1 MPLSCLGAKGVK
13 EDNMTWSRIIIGDG
27 DSLYDAYRQQYATLI
42 HHNPDQETNDQTKAV
57 HYLHAQG
64 MRRIAIVGAT
74 GKREDHT
81 IGNLSLL
88 IEYMRLGMEVR
99 TYTDYGVFVPCR
111 GTHTFPSRPG
121 QHVSIFNFT
130 ARELRAQGLAY
141 PLYDFPTW
149 WQGTLNSCTGPHSLS
164 RTRANISCSSHI
176 ETQSACFYNQRIAQI
191 KQIPVTVDVPI
202 RRT

>member
-1 MPLSCLGAKGVK
+1 MA
-13 EDNMTWSRIIIGDG
+13 WSRIIIGDG
-27 DSLYDAYRQQYATLI
+27 DSLCDAYRQQYATLI
-42 HHNPDQETNDQTKAV
+42 HHNPDQETNDPTKAV

-111 GTHTFPSRPG
+111 GIHTFPSRPG
-121 QHVSIFNFT
+121 
-130 ARELRAQGLAY
+130 
-141 PLYDFPTW
+141 
-149 WQGTLNSCTGPHSLS
+149 
-164 RTRANISCSSHI
+164 
-176 ETQSACFYNQRIAQI
+176 
-191 KQIPVTVDVPI
+191 
-202 RRT
+202 